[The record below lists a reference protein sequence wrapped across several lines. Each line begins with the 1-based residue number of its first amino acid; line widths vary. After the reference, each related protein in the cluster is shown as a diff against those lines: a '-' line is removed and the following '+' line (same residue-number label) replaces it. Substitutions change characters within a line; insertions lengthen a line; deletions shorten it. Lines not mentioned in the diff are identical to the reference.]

1 MCPVCAS
8 KQDEFSTEILVHHNG
23 LENLDKS
30 DVLVITKILVCPNCG
45 FSQFT
50 IPKAELASLTATPS
64 SGALTTA
71 AAG

>member
-23 LENLDKS
+23 LENLHKS
-30 DVLVITKILVCPNCG
+30 DFLLITKILVCSDCG

-50 IPKAELASLTATPS
+50 IPKSELASLTTPPS
-64 SGALTTA
+64 EGLTMS